1 MSYREASPLGDG
13 RMSMLLLML
22 LFVSQDAELWS
33 DAMRICKEYLPNK
46 LSLLQE
52 EYEREAAK
60 KGSQ

>member
-1 MSYREASPLGDG
+1 
-13 RMSMLLLML
+13 MLLLML